1 MHATH
6 PATGAVAAANATPD
20 GHPRASGPFVRDA
33 GPHAFLTTG

>member
-20 GHPRASGPFVRDA
+20 GHPRASGHTLF
-33 GPHAFLTTG
+33 